1 MRSERA
7 FGYHGAG
14 RFVASIPGNGARIA
28 GDPRCKEIAMPPNA
42 SNAASADIRFE
53 ALAEQRAYLMKVARL
68 ELRDE
73 HLAEDCVS
81 DVLTQ
86 AYEHRAKFRGDSSLR
101 TWLTS
106 ILKNRCIDLLRKQW
120 REQPLEESPSG
131 EQEFDNLFDEA
142 GHYAQMPSHVRD
154 PAELCQE
161 DGFLSA
167 VQMCVDKLPRRIGQV
182 FVLREVFGCDTKELC
197 KDLGLTTSNVW
208 VQLYRARM
216 MLRTCLE
223 KRGFG
228 NATPGQK

>member
-1 MRSERA
+1 MPSNTSST
-7 FGYHGAG
+7 G
-14 RFVASIPGNGARIA
+14 PG
-28 GDPRCKEIAMPPNA
+28 
-42 SNAASADIRFE
+42 STIRFE
-53 ALAEQRAYLMKVARL
+53 TLAEQRPYLMKVARL

-73 HLAEDCVS
+73 HQAEDCVS

-86 AYEHRAKFRGDSSLR
+86 AFEHRDKFRGDSSLR

-120 REQPLEESPSG
+120 REQPLEETASG
-131 EQEFDNLFDEA
+131 EQDFDNLFDET
-142 GHYAQMPSHVRD
+142 GHYAEMPSRVRD

-161 DGFLSA
+161 EGFLVA
-167 VQMCVDKLPRRIGQV
+167 VQNCIDRLPKRIGQV
-182 FVLREVFGCDTKELC
+182 FVLREVFGSETTELC

-223 KRGFG
+223 KTGFG
-228 NATPGQK
+228 HARAG

>member
-1 MRSERA
+1 LETVPA
-7 FGYHGAG
+7 LWAI
-14 RFVASIPGNGARIA
+14 VDAR
-28 GDPRCKEIAMPPNA
+28 KIAMPPNA
-42 SNAASADIRFE
+42 SSAAGADIRFE
-53 ALAEQRAYLMKVARL
+53 ALAEQRVYLMRIARM

-73 HLAEDCVS
+73 HAAEDCVS

-86 AYEHRAKFRGDSSLR
+86 AYERRAAFRGDSSLR

-106 ILKNRCIDLLRKQW
+106 ILKNRIIDLLRKQW
-120 REQPLEESPSG
+120 REQPLEEAPSG
-131 EQEFDNLFDEA
+131 EHEFDNLFDES

-167 VQMCVDKLPRRIGQV
+167 VQMCVDKLPKRIGQV
-182 FVLREVFGCDTKELC
+182 FVLREVFGSDTKELC

-228 NATPGQK
+228 NA

>member
-1 MRSERA
+1 MPSNTSSS
-7 FGYHGAG
+7 G
-14 RFVASIPGNGARIA
+14 PG
-28 GDPRCKEIAMPPNA
+28 
-42 SNAASADIRFE
+42 STIRFE
-53 ALAEQRAYLMKVARL
+53 TLAEQRPYLMKVAGL

-73 HLAEDCVS
+73 HQAEDCVS

-86 AYEHRAKFRGDSSLR
+86 AFEHRDKFRGDSSLR

-120 REQPLEESPSG
+120 REQPLEETPSG
-131 EQEFDNLFDEA
+131 EQDFDNLFDET
-142 GHYAQMPSHVRD
+142 GHYAEMPSHVRD

-161 DGFLSA
+161 EGFLVA
-167 VQMCVDKLPRRIGQV
+167 VQNCIDRLPKRIGQV
-182 FVLREVFGCDTKELC
+182 FVLREVFGSETTELC

-223 KRGFG
+223 RTGFG
-228 NATPGQK
+228 NAHTG

>member
-1 MRSERA
+1 MA
-7 FGYHGAG
+7 TT
-14 RFVASIPGNGARIA
+14 ASIPGATATIQ
-28 GDPRCKEIAMPPNA
+28 
-42 SNAASADIRFE
+42 FE
-53 ALAEQRAYLMKVARL
+53 ALAEHRGYLMKVARL

-81 DVLTQ
+81 DTLTQ

-106 ILKNRCIDLLRKQW
+106 ILKNRVIDLLRKQW

-131 EQEFDNLFDEA
+131 EQEFDNLFDET
-142 GHYAQMPSHVRD
+142 GHYVEMPSDVRD
-154 PAELCQE
+154 PADLCQQ
-161 DGFLSA
+161 DGFLAA
-167 VQMCVDKLPRRIGQV
+167 VQMCVDKLPKRIGQV
-182 FVLREVFGCDTKELC
+182 FVLREVFGCDTRELC

-223 KRGFG
+223 KTGF
-228 NATPGQK
+228 AHAQPR

>member
-1 MRSERA
+1 MSSHEDTA
-7 FGYHGAG
+7 TATP
-14 RFVASIPGNGARIA
+14 SIDFQTLATHRI
-28 GDPRCKEIAMPPNA
+28 
-42 SNAASADIRFE
+42 
-53 ALAEQRAYLMKVARL
+53 YLMRVARM

-73 HLAEDCVS
+73 HAAEDCVS

-86 AYEHRAKFRGDSSLR
+86 AYERRAAFRGDSSLR

-106 ILKNRCIDLLRKQW
+106 ILKNRIIDLLRKQW
-120 REQPLEESPSG
+120 REQPIEEAPSG
-131 EQEFDNLFDEA
+131 EQEFDNLFDET

-161 DGFLSA
+161 EGFLSA
-167 VQMCVDKLPRRIGQV
+167 VQRCVDKLPRRIGQV
-182 FVLREVFGCDTKELC
+182 FVLREVFGSDTKELC

-223 KRGFG
+223 KTGFG
-228 NATPGQK
+228 NAQTG

>member
-1 MRSERA
+1 MVAIRGITALRA
-7 FGYHGAG
+7 DCRCPSAG
-14 RFVASIPGNGARIA
+14 PSMAS
-28 GDPRCKEIAMPPNA
+28 
-42 SNAASADIRFE
+42 SATTANTATIEFE
-53 ALAEQRAYLMKVARL
+53 ALAEHRAYLMKVARL

-106 ILKNRCIDLLRKQW
+106 ILKNRIVDLLRKQW
-120 REQPLEESPSG
+120 REQPLEPAPSG
-131 EQEFDNLFDEA
+131 EQDFDDLFDEK
-142 GHYAQMPSHVRD
+142 GHYAQMPSAVRD
-154 PAELCQE
+154 PAELCAE
-161 DGFLSA
+161 DGFLIA

-182 FVLREVFGCDTKELC
+182 FVLREVFGVDTKDLC

-223 KRGFG
+223 KTGFG
-228 NATPGQK
+228 NAHSG